1 MSGIIWQEATESR
14 KVRGNPGGIE
24 LNYHL
29 AGVIDDV
36 AAWSYALGNTTPMW
50 IAAGQVLYR
59 QDVQLDHRGNGLW
72 LVTVPYGV
80 EDKRVGQWDFD
91 FDTQG
96 GTVRIFQ
103 AKATQVFKAAGAGGP
118 DHKDAIDVQGDDVRG
133 TEIII
138 PALRMN
144 YSFRYPSGMITEAYA
159 RGMARNVG
167 KTNDRTWHGFARGE
181 CLLLGSTG
189 RSGSSSETTL
199 THSIACSEN
208 VTGLTIGAI
217 ANVAK
222 KGWET
227 VWISY
232 KSTKDGDNPVKQ
244 PEFVYVQRV
253 YDECDF
259 ANVLGF

>member
-1 MSGIIWQEATESR
+1 MSGIIWQEATDSR

-50 IAAGQVLYR
+50 IAAGQILYR

-72 LVTVPYGV
+72 SVTVPYGP
-80 EDKRVGQWDFD
+80 ENKQVGQWDFD

-103 AKATQVFKAAGAGGP
+103 AKATQVFPAGP
-118 DHKDAIDVQGDDVRG
+118 DNKDAIDVQGNDVRG
-133 TEIII
+133 TEIVI

-144 YSFRYPSGMITEAYA
+144 YTFRHPLGVVNEAYA
-159 RGMARNVG
+159 RNIARNTG
-167 KTNDRTWHGFARGE
+167 KTNDRTWHGFAAGE
-181 CLLLGSTG
+181 CLFLGATG
-189 RSGSSSETTL
+189 RSGSQSEATIGY
-199 THSIACSEN
+199 SIACSEN

-222 KGWET
+222 KGWEST
-227 VWISY
+227 WISY
-232 KSTKDGDNPVKQ
+232 KDLVDAGKPVKQ
-244 PEFVYVQRV
+244 PEYVYVQRV
-253 YDECDF
+253 YDECNF
-259 ANVLGF
+259 SAVLGF

>member
-1 MSGIIWQEATESR
+1 MSIIWQEAKDSR
-14 KVRGNPGGIE
+14 KVRGNPAGID
-24 LNYHL
+24 LRYHL

-72 LVTVPYGV
+72 SVSVPYGP
-80 EDKRVGQWDFD
+80 ENKQVGQFDFD
-91 FDTQG
+91 YDTQG
-96 GTVRIFQ
+96 GTIRIFQ
-103 AKATQVFKAAGAGGP
+103 AKATQVFPAGGP
-118 DHKDAIDVQGDDVRG
+118 DNKDAIDVQGNDVRG
-133 TEIII
+133 AEIVI

-144 YSFRYPSGMITEAYA
+144 YTFRHPLGVVNEAF
-159 RGMARNVG
+159 ARNIARNTG
-167 KTNDRTWHGFARGE
+167 KTNNKKWHGFEAGE
-181 CLLLGSTG
+181 CLFLGSTG
-189 RSGSSSETTL
+189 RSGSQSEASVGY
-199 THSIACSEN
+199 SIACSEN

-222 KGWET
+222 KGWES

-232 KSTKDGDNPVKQ
+232 KDVEVAGPPKARVKQ
-244 PEFVYVQRV
+244 PEYVYVQRV

-259 ANVLGF
+259 AAVMGF